1 MALSLDQVFAKVEP
15 DSIGYVYDTP
25 IHYIVLNRKDNSWNL
40 DRINEYISILDK
52 IEAIKAPGCLVTIGT
67 GPKFFSI
74 GFDLGYWMQDANNA
88 FVSLVRFQELMARLL
103 TLKVPSMCVLNG
115 TAIAGGY
122 WLGLSHD
129 FQVMNA

>member
-15 DSIGYVYDTP
+15 DSIGYVYDAP

-67 GPKFFSI
+67 GPKHFSI
-74 GFDLGYWMQDANNA
+74 GFDLGYWMQDQNNA
-88 FVSLVRFQELMARLL
+88 FASLVRF
-103 TLKVPSMCVLNG
+103 
-115 TAIAGGY
+115 
-122 WLGLSHD
+122 
-129 FQVMNA
+129 